1 MRLEGKVAIITGAAS
16 GIGAA
21 SARLFAE
28 EGAKV
33 CIADIDEEKGRQV
46 AANIVAAGGDVF
58 FKRLDITSEDDW
70 ASGVDEVV
78 TRYGKLNVLVNNAA
92 MAHAGTVE
100 ETTAEDWDRVMEVN
114 GKGTFLGTKA
124 VIPHM
129 RRDGVGSI
137 INISSGA
144 GLVGQAWSAAYNA
157 SKAAVHLLAKCT
169 AIQYAKD
176 GIRAN
181 SVHPGAIDTQ
191 MLHAGSEQ
199 IGESEAFN
207 RPMGRMGTPE
217 EIGYGVVFLASDES
231 SYMTGTELIIDGGK
245 LSGQWRLADTPY
257 GAALMGRS

>member
-1 MRLEGKVAIITGAAS
+1 MRLEGKVAIITGSAS

-21 SARLFAE
+21 SARLFTQ

-46 AANIVAAGGDVF
+46 AAGISASGGDAF
-58 FKRLDITSEDDW
+58 YYKLDIASEDDW
-70 ASGVDEVV
+70 AAGVNEVL
-78 TRYGKLNVLVNNAA
+78 TRYGKLNVLVNCAA
-92 MAHAGTVE
+92 IPHVAKVE

-114 GKGTFLGTKA
+114 AKGAFLGVKA
-124 VIPHM
+124 AIPHM

-137 INISSGA
+137 ILISSGA

-169 AIQYAKD
+169 AIQYARD

-181 SVHPGAIDTQ
+181 SLHPGAIDTQ
-191 MLHAGSEQ
+191 MLHN
-199 IGESEAFN
+199 SEAEMGPSEAAN

-245 LSGQWRLADTPY
+245 LSGQWRLEDTPF
-257 GAALMGRS
+257 GVALMGRG